1 MVLTG
6 WAEQRGYQIV
16 GTYEEQESAW
26 KAGHQRELARLVED
40 ARRRRFGAVLVWSL
54 DRLSR
59 EGALAIL
66 SLVGKLGVCGV
77 RNTRI
82 KERYYPGHKTSDCL
96 VRMLYTCLIEKDSP
110 LNDRFTGAS
119 SIPVCR

>member
-1 MVLTG
+1 MRSRSRPG
-6 WAEQRGYQIV
+6 RP
-16 GTYEEQESAW
+16 
-26 KAGHQRELARLVED
+26 GHQRELARLVED

-82 KERYYPGHKTSDCL
+82 KERLSVG
-96 VRMLYTCLIEKDSP
+96 
-110 LNDRFTGAS
+110 GAGEIIGVYRVS
-119 SIPVCR
+119 EQVKGTES